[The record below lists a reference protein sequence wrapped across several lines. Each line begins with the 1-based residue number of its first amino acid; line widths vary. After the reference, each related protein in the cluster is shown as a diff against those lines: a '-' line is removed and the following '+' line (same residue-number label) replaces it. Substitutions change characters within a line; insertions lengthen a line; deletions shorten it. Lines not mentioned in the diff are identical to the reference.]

1 MRKRIAILGATGSV
15 GSQALDVAGKL
26 PDDIEVVCVSAHRN
40 MEKLLGIANRFR
52 PPYIVVTNEE
62 ADARLLEGLDYKPVV
77 TRGNKAMVQAALDCG
92 AELVVLAVDG
102 IAGLETFAACLRHR
116 IPVALANKESLVC
129 GGDVVLEIIRE
140 TGTQV
145 LPVDSEHSAL
155 FQCLGDSYNTRGVKK
170 LLITASGGPF
180 RGKKKSD
187 LANVTLEMALKH
199 PNWSMGRKIS
209 IDSATLANK
218 GLEVIEAHYMYG
230 VEAEN
235 IEVLVHPQSIVHSMV
250 EFKDHSILAQMGP
263 VDMHLPLQKAML
275 FPRMEPFVMEKS
287 LDLVSIGQLTFE
299 KPDMETFRCLAL
311 AYEALREKGAA
322 TTIFNVAN
330 EAAVALFIQGKIQFL
345 EIAELIGES
354 MDRFC
359 ALSCKSIE
367 EILHINDTV
376 REYLL
381 SKYN

>member
-15 GSQALDVAGKL
+15 GGQALDVAGKL

-40 MEKLLGIANRFR
+40 VEKLFGIAQKFK
-52 PPYIVVTNEE
+52 PQYIVVTDEH
-62 ADARLLEGLDYKPVV
+62 ADTAIFESLDYKPVLV
-77 TRGNKAMVQAALDCG
+77 RGKKGLVQATVDCG
-92 AELVVLAVDG
+92 AHLVVLAVDG
-102 IAGLETFAACLRHR
+102 IAGLETFVSCLKRR
-116 IPVALANKESLVC
+116 IPIALANKESLVC
-129 GGDVVLEIIRE
+129 GGDVVLGIMRE

-155 FQCLGDSYNTRGVKK
+155 FQCLNDSYDTNNVKK

-180 RGKKKSD
+180 RGKKRSD
-187 LANVTLEMALKH
+187 LENVTPEMAIRH

-218 GLEVIEAHYMYG
+218 GLEVIEAHFMYG

-250 EFKDHSILAQMGP
+250 EFRDHSILAQMGP

-287 LDLVSIGQLTFE
+287 LDLVSIGQLSFE

-311 AYEALREKGAA
+311 AYEALRQKGAA
-322 TTIFNVAN
+322 TVIFNVAN
-330 EAAVALFIQGKIQFL
+330 EAAVALFVQKKIKFL
-345 EIAELIGES
+345 AIAELIAES
-354 MDRFC
+354 MERFS
-359 ALSCKSIE
+359 AMSCKSIE

-376 REYLL
+376 REYLQ
-381 SKYN
+381 KYN

>member
-15 GSQALDVAGKL
+15 GGQALDVAGKL
-26 PDDIEVVCVSAHRN
+26 PDDIEVVYVSAHRN
-40 MEKLLGIANRFR
+40 VEKLFGIAQKFK
-52 PPYIVVTNEE
+52 PQYIVVTDEH
-62 ADARLLEGLDYKPVV
+62 ADTAIFESLDYKPVLV
-77 TRGNKAMVQAALDCG
+77 RGKKGLVQATVDCG
-92 AELVVLAVDG
+92 AHLVVLAVDG
-102 IAGLETFAACLRHR
+102 IAGLETFVSCLKRR
-116 IPVALANKESLVC
+116 IPIALANKESLVC
-129 GGDVVLEIIRE
+129 GGDVVLGIMRE

-155 FQCLGDSYNTRGVKK
+155 FQCLNDSYDTNNVKK

-180 RGKKKSD
+180 RGKKRSD
-187 LANVTLEMALKH
+187 LENVTPEMAIRH

-218 GLEVIEAHYMYG
+218 GLEVIEAHFMYG
-230 VEAEN
+230 VEADN

-250 EFKDHSILAQMGP
+250 EFRDHSILAQMGP

-287 LDLVSIGQLTFE
+287 LDLVSIGQLSFE

-311 AYEALREKGAA
+311 AYEALRQKGAA
-322 TTIFNVAN
+322 TVIFNVAN
-330 EAAVALFIQGKIQFL
+330 EAAVALFVQKKIKFL
-345 EIAELIGES
+345 AIAELIAES
-354 MDRFC
+354 MERFS
-359 ALSCKSIE
+359 AMSCKSIE

-376 REYLL
+376 REYLQ
-381 SKYN
+381 KYN